1 LAGAQTEG
9 VAIPEAVAM
18 ETATVVTEPTEPI
31 AETAEGTAP
40 RLGTIVAPELSA
52 ETRVDPLPGAS
63 TNVVVHEPT

>member
-1 LAGAQTEG
+1 
-9 VAIPEAVAM
+9 M
-18 ETATVVTEPTEPI
+18 ETATLVTEPTEPI